1 MKSNREEILFEINST
16 IRSLRRDLGLLE
28 DKLALLQDELA
39 GGAEDAEAMTL
50 DIDDEAETP
59 DVGAPE
65 VETGTPAA
73 PEAEV
78 SVQEVEAPAVEE
90 TVPEEAVVS
99 EDTAQAVEDV
109 VQLED
114 AETQVIEDE
123 NIESSEN
130 EKTELAENEGSAG
143 ESVDPFMDMWEDD
156 SVAFCGM
163 DDDEDLPEES
173 VSEEGPVMEKV
184 AGEQQAQ
191 PKEMTVNDVAEPTP
205 AVIDEMMTRQAW
217 RTDMAGSHVND
228 VRSAISLNDRILF
241 INTLCHEDAV
251 EFTSLVGEIN
261 AKSSF
266 DEAVD
271 YVFATHPQWNFES
284 EVVYRFMMAVRR
296 RFA

>member
-16 IRSLRRDLGLLE
+16 IRSLRRELGLLE

-65 VETGTPAA
+65 VETGTTAA

-99 EDTAQAVEDV
+99 EETA
-109 VQLED
+109 
-114 AETQVIEDE
+114 
-123 NIESSEN
+123 
-130 EKTELAENEGSAG
+130 
-143 ESVDPFMDMWEDD
+143 DPFMDMWEDD

-191 PKEMTVNDVAEPTP
+191 PKEMTVNDVAEPTQ

-296 RFA
+296 RFV